1 MDHSLISG
9 IVYLDLKKDFD
20 SINHSILLK
29 QLSAAGV
36 AKDTLSWFKSYL
48 SNKTQC
54 TVIGQIASQSRL
66 VTTGAPQGSV
76 LGPLFLVYIN
86 DLPDCLQHTQASL
99 FADDTALHCA
109 ASTAAELEDKLNED
123 LSRVRMWLNKNKL
136 TLNVSKSKFM
146 LIGGSRRLHS
156 FGNLTLRIEED
167 EIEHVGCYKYLGV
180 IISETLSWADH
191 VESIQKKVSQRLG
204 LLRRIKHLLQEEI
217 HFMKRDTDIKKKTLL
232 YIDIIRERAIVYR
245 CTAAKVAKLSSW
257 LLLMFE

>member
-1 MDHSLISG
+1 MDHGLISG
-9 IVYLDLKKDFD
+9 IVYLDLKKAFD

-48 SNKTQC
+48 SNRTQC
-54 TVIGQIASQSRL
+54 TVIGQIASQSRI

-76 LGPLFLVYIN
+76 LVPLFLVYIN

-99 FADDTALHCA
+99 FADDTALHCT
-109 ASTAAELEDKLNED
+109 ASTVAELEDKLNED

-136 TLNVSKSKFM
+136 TLNVSKSTFM
-146 LIGGSRRLHS
+146 LIGGLRRLHS

-191 VESIQKKVSQRLG
+191 VESIQKVSQRLG

-232 YIDIIRERAIVYR
+232 HIDIIRERAIVYR
-245 CTAAKVAKLSSW
+245 CTAAKVAKLLSW